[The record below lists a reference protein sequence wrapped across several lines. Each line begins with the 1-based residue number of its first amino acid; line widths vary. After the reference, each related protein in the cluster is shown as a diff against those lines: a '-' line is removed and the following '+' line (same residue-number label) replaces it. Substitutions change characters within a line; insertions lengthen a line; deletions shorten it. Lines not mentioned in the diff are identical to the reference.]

1 MCKAITKARDGYRKH
16 AFGGAERVTTLQP
29 GVMFEVCVMVDGGAA
44 AGLAV
49 PSVTSQVQ
57 LMHLQIVCAAWKHPK

>member
-1 MCKAITKARDGYRKH
+1 MDIASMLLVVQRESQHCSQVLCLR
-16 AFGGAERVTTLQP
+16 
-29 GVMFEVCVMVDGGAA
+29 CVMVDGGAA

-57 LMHLQIVCAAWKHPK
+57 LMHLQIVGAAWKHPK